1 MNIRA
6 DMKPVSSD
14 RIIAFGDVYL
24 DEKVV
29 IHNVRVVQAEKD
41 GKIYHFLSF
50 PQKKVN
56 QDKWDSFI
64 YIKDKDLRKQ
74 IEDVVNQNVMDRM
87 KLEKEPVDMTVDVRI
102 FNKDETRAYATIN
115 YAGLVKID
123 GVRICEKEGELKV
136 IYPYE
141 KVGEQYQNI
150 AGPVSPGTRKRMNE
164 AVIKAYEDKRL
175 EVDRNRDK
183 APGPEPD
190 PALADVTLPWDKK
203 SL

>member
-6 DMKPVSSD
+6 DMKPVSSG

-29 IHNVRVVQAEKD
+29 IHNVRVVQVEKE
-41 GKIYHFLSF
+41 GQIYHFVSF
-50 PQKKVN
+50 PQKKSDGD
-56 QDKWDSFI
+56 QWDSFI

-74 IEDVVNQNVMDRM
+74 IEEAVNHSVMERM
-87 KLEKEPVDMTVDVRI
+87 KLEKEPVDMTVDVRV
-102 FNKDETRAYATIN
+102 FDKDETRAYATIN
-115 YAGLVKID
+115 YAGLVRID
-123 GVRICEKEGELKV
+123 GVRICEKDGELKV

-164 AVIKAYEDKRL
+164 AVIKAYEDKKL
-175 EVDRNRDK
+175 EEEKNRDK
-183 APGPEPD
+183 VPGTGPD
-190 PALADVTLPWDKK
+190 PAFADTHLPWDDR
-203 SL
+203 SR

>member
-6 DMKPVSSD
+6 DMKPINSD
-14 RIIAFGDVYL
+14 KIIAFGDVYL

-29 IHNVRVVQAEKD
+29 IHNVRVVQAEKN
-41 GKIYHFLSF
+41 GSIYHFVSF
-50 PQKKVN
+50 PQKRTDK
-56 QDKWDSFI
+56 DKWDSFI

-74 IEDVVNQNVMDRM
+74 IETAVNQSVVERM

-123 GVRICEKEGELKV
+123 GVRICEKDGELRV
-136 IYPYE
+136 VYPYE
-141 KVGEQYQNI
+141 KVGDQYQNI
-150 AGPVSPGTRKRMNE
+150 AGPVSPGMRKQMNQ
-164 AVIKAYEDKRL
+164 AVMKAYEDKKL
-175 EVDRNRDK
+175 EAEKDRANV
-183 APGPEPD
+183 PETGPD
-190 PALADVTLPWDKK
+190 PALADVHLPWDDK